1 MIKGLLKGIAY
12 TAGFVV
18 LGGIGVSIVAAIEH
32 ADYDVEQASL
42 YTDENQRE
50 YRRMI
55 IMIKLRILNETGHTD
70 LMLEAS
76 GIIEQID
83 SHPTHWAFIDGEMV
97 AREEIANINWD
108 EVTSVDLTP
117 AIVGGNL

>member
-12 TAGFVV
+12 TAGFIV
-18 LGGIGVSIVAAIEH
+18 LGGIGVTIVAA
-32 ADYDVEQASL
+32 
-42 YTDENQRE
+42 
-50 YRRMI
+50 
-55 IMIKLRILNETGHTD
+55 IKLRILNETGHTD
-70 LMLEAS
+70 LMLDAS

-83 SHPTHWAFIDGEMV
+83 SHPTHWAFIDGEMM